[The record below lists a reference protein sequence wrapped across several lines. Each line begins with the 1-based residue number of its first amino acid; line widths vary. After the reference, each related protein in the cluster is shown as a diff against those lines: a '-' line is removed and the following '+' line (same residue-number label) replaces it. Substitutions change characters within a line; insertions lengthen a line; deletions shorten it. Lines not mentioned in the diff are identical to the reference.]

1 MSNFPKQY
9 FFLGHMTNSKRL
21 ICTFTR
27 PATTKLCR
35 VLTVSE
41 GLPPTRSYVTF
52 IIWSH
57 DADDKVML
65 YLRFYKT
72 YMPHTWHCSTVVT

>member
-1 MSNFPKQY
+1 MSNFPEQY
-9 FFLGHMTNSKRL
+9 SFLGHMTNSKRF
-21 ICTFTR
+21 ICRFTR
-27 PATTKLCR
+27 PATTKLRR

-41 GLPPTRSYVTF
+41 GLTPTRSHVPL
-52 IIWSH
+52 IMWSH

-72 YMPHTWHCSTVVT
+72 YMPQTWHCSTVVT

>member
-41 GLPPTRSYVTF
+41 GLPPTRSYVPF